1 MSALMDPPLTTMKVS
16 NKRIGRYAMRLI
28 IERIADKGSLTSTK
42 VTIGGELI
50 ERKSVVDL
58 GTTKG

>member
-28 IERIADKGSLTSTK
+28 VERIAKDGSLPSTK
-42 VTIGGELI
+42 VTIGGELV
-50 ERKSVVDL
+50 ERKSVKDMAA
-58 GTTKG
+58 GNS